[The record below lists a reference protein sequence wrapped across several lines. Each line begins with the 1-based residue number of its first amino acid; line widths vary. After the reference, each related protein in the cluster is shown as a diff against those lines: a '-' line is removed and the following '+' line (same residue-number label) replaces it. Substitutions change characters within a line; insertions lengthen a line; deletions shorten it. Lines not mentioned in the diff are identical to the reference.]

1 MKQILVTG
9 GAGFIGS
16 HLVDS
21 LLEME
26 REVICLDNFDNFY
39 DPQIKRG
46 NIEPDLK
53 KENFKLMEGDLRDR
67 RFLRELFKKN
77 RIAKIIHLAARA
89 GVRTSLKNPVLYEEV
104 NVGGTLNLLELAKKH
119 GVEQFLFASSSSVYG
134 VRTQIPFGEEEK
146 LGILLSPYAVSKR
159 GGELLSYTYSHL
171 YGLPVTI
178 LRFFTVYGPRQRPE
192 MAIHKFTR
200 LIDEGREVPM
210 FGNGTSRR
218 DYTYIS
224 DIINGIISA
233 LEKKFSYEI
242 FNLGN
247 SHTLQLK
254 ELISLIEKSLGREA
268 KVKEFPLQPG
278 DVPITCADITKS
290 KKLLNYDP
298 RIDIEEGINRLV
310 DWYKKKLC

>member
-1 MKQILVTG
+1 MKRILVTG

-16 HLVDS
+16 HLIDS
-21 LLEME
+21 LLETE
-26 REVICLDNFDNFY
+26 REVICLDSFDDFY

-46 NIEPDLK
+46 NIKSDLK
-53 KENFKLMEGDLRDR
+53 KGNFKLIEGDLRDR
-67 RFLRELFKKN
+67 GFLEELFKKN

-89 GVRTSLKNPVLYEEV
+89 GVRASLKNPVLYEEV
-104 NVGGTLNLLELAKKH
+104 NVEGTLNLLELAKKH
-119 GVEQFLFASSSSVYG
+119 GLEQFLFASSSSVYG
-134 VRTQIPFGEEEK
+134 AKIQIPFREEEK
-146 LGILLSPYAVSKR
+146 LGKLLSPYAVSKR

-192 MAIHKFTR
+192 MAIHNFTR
-200 LIDEGREVPM
+200 LINEGREVPM

-233 LEKKFSYEI
+233 LEKQFSYEI

-247 SHTLQLK
+247 SRTLQLR

-268 KVKEFPLQPG
+268 NVKEFPPQPG
-278 DVPITCADITKS
+278 DVPITCADISKS
-290 KKLLNYDP
+290 KKFLNYDP
-298 RIDIEEGINRLV
+298 RVNMEEGISRFV
-310 DWYKKKLC
+310 DWYKRKPC